1 MICFKRITK
10 DCNDCFFQ
18 KEIKDNR
25 WDFINNNTPL
35 SGITFKDDYGAVYD
49 MSKIYDVGFI
59 GNDLTFI
66 RVIDENNNP
75 VNIKVTDPNEV
86 SKIINY
92 VNNNLC

>member
-1 MICFKRITK
+1 MICFKRITN

-18 KEIKDNR
+18 KELKDDR
-25 WDFINNNTPL
+25 WDFININTPL

-49 MSKIYDVGFI
+49 MSNIYDVGFI
-59 GNDLTFI
+59 GNDFTSI
-66 RVIDENNNP
+66 RVIYKYNNP
-75 VNIKVTDPNEV
+75 VNIKVTDSNEV